1 MNENEYKVPF
11 DEDPLDVFAEN
22 NKSCLRNMP
31 FAIQELKRLEKL
43 QCVKQVL
50 REDCKVIM
58 PLSVV
63 YSNKLRLVVD
73 ASRHINPYVTK
84 HRAVTQL
91 STNTDLK
98 IISKY

>member
-1 MNENEYKVPF
+1 MVANGYKVPF
-11 DEDPLDVFAEN
+11 DKEPPDVFAEN

-58 PLSVV
+58 PHSVV
-63 YSNKLRLVVD
+63 YSIKLRLVVD
-73 ASRHINPYVTK
+73 ASCHITLMLLNK
-84 HRAVTQL
+84 KL
-91 STNTDLK
+91 N
-98 IISKY
+98 

>member
-1 MNENEYKVPF
+1 MVANGYKVPF
-11 DEDPLDVFAEN
+11 DEEPLDVFAEN
-22 NKSCLRNMP
+22 YKSCLRNMP
-31 FAIQELKRLEKL
+31 FALQELRILKKL

-73 ASRHINPYVTK
+73 ASRHLNPYVTK
-84 HRAVTQL
+84 QKLTRFTQRICF
-91 STNTDLK
+91 SGRE
-98 IISKY
+98 